1 MTVTQLGCVGWLA
14 GLLAYLA
21 ALGLLYGEWIS
32 SGDLW
37 SVVTTSLI
45 AFGLCYWLLYLPVLR
60 VLRRWLP
67 GPRWVWVFPVVAMLL
82 GILPTALIA
91 RFHGGSLRALLTPE
105 ALLFY
110 ILFAVVGLVVGIGF
124 TRLASRQ

>member
-1 MTVTQLGCVGWLA
+1 MTVVQLGVAGWLA

-21 ALGLLYGEWIS
+21 ALALLYRQSIS

-37 SVVTTSLI
+37 PVVVSSLV

-60 VLRRWLP
+60 AVRHWLP
-67 GPRWVWVFPVVAMLL
+67 RPRWVWVFPLLAMLL
-82 GILPTALIA
+82 GVLPTALVA
-91 RFHGGSLRALLTPE
+91 RYWGGSLRAMLTPE

-110 ILFAVVGLVVGIGF
+110 ILFAVVGLVVGLGF
-124 TRLASRQ
+124 TRLDRQ